1 MPVYPYED
9 GRGRRRW
16 RVVYDVAPHPDGRRR
31 TTTKRGFATRRE
43 AVAFE
48 DEQRGRRSAGELPT
62 PTERTTVA
70 AYLEAWVAGI
80 SVKPTTLAS
89 YRTAIRSWLV
99 PYIGGV
105 RLDRLTPEA
114 IDACYRALER
124 EGGRGGRPL
133 SAKTV
138 RTAHIVLH
146 AALRDA
152 VERGRLRQNP
162 ASLAHPPTVQQA
174 ESGAARRI
182 WTAEQL
188 RTWLDGIAGDR
199 LHGAWLL
206 LATTGLRRGELAGM
220 PWDAVDLDGAR
231 VEVRQ
236 QLTVVDN
243 RPVLLPHAKTARGR
257 REFALDPETVKG
269 LRGLRAVQARER
281 LAYGAAY
288 QDHGLVVC
296 WEDGSLMHPA
306 RLWER
311 LQASARRLGLPRITV
326 HGLRHSYAT
335 AALRAGVSP
344 EVLAARLGHADV
356 ATTLRIYAHVRRED
370 DVEAAERAA
379 RWITG

>member
-1 MPVYPYED
+1 
-9 GRGRRRW
+9 
-16 RVVYDVAPHPDGRRR
+16 
-31 TTTKRGFATRRE
+31 
-43 AVAFE
+43 
-48 DEQRGRRSAGELPT
+48 
-62 PTERTTVA
+62 
-70 AYLEAWVAGI
+70 
-80 SVKPTTLAS
+80 
-89 YRTAIRSWLV
+89 
-99 PYIGGV
+99 
-105 RLDRLTPEA
+105 
-114 IDACYRALER
+114 
-124 EGGRGGRPL
+124 
-133 SAKTV
+133 
-138 RTAHIVLH
+138 
-146 AALRDA
+146 
-152 VERGRLRQNP
+152 
-162 ASLAHPPTVQQA
+162 TVQQA

-257 REFALDPETVKG
+257 RGFALDPETVKG

-311 LQASARRLGLPRITV
+311 LQ
-326 HGLRHSYAT
+326 
-335 AALRAGVSP
+335 
-344 EVLAARLGHADV
+344 
-356 ATTLRIYAHVRRED
+356 
-370 DVEAAERAA
+370 
-379 RWITG
+379 